1 MSNKDWTDES
11 LAKACRYW
19 QEKLG
24 LSHWRIAV
32 RFARLSEM
40 KGEGDDRE
48 FYQGSNKFD
57 IRVECALIKI
67 CDPQDYPIDTPF
79 EQDVEVTLVH
89 ELLHI
94 SVDYFARPD
103 TTFIEHSLME
113 AFIDRMAWLL
123 VELDRASLKS
133 SEEAEEPVNMCDG
146 DDLFPY
152 GS

>member
-32 RFARLSEM
+32 RFARKEEL
-40 KGEGDDRE
+40 KGEGDDME
-48 FYQGSNKFD
+48 FYQGQNHFD
-57 IRVECALIKI
+57 VRLECALIKI
-67 CDPQDYPIDTPF
+67 CDPQDYPTDTPF
-79 EQDVEVTLVH
+79 KQDVEVTLVH

-103 TTFIEHSLME
+103 STFMEHSLME
-113 AFIDRMAWLL
+113 AFIDRTARLL
-123 VELDRASLKS
+123 VSLDRASSNS
-133 SEEAEEPVNMCDG
+133 SE
-146 DDLFPY
+146 
-152 GS
+152 